1 MAAFTKF
8 YSLTEKLAQ
17 GVFDCATDD
26 LKVYLTN
33 NTPDPAADTVAA
45 DLPEIAA
52 GNGYSAG
59 GESTANSVT
68 TSLGVASVVAGTDV
82 TWTASGGPIGPFQ
95 YVVLYDD
102 TIPGNPLIG
111 YWAYPGGSITL
122 QAGETFTVD
131 FGTSMFT
138 IT

>member
-17 GVFDCATDD
+17 GVFNCATDD

-33 NTPDPAADTVAA
+33 NTPDPAGDINAG

-52 GNGYSAG
+52 VNGYDAG
-59 GESTANSVT
+59 GKSTANSVT

-82 TWTASGGPIGPFQ
+82 TWTATGPMGPFQ

-102 TIPGNPLIG
+102 TVPGNPLIG